1 VKTSRPI
8 LFASMLALA
17 LAAAGAAAIA
27 AHGRGQTTR
36 VTVTEVEYKLTL
48 SRTHLMP
55 GTVTLVAVNKGKIA
69 HSLAISGPGLRA
81 GASPG
86 RSSRALPAA

>member
-27 AHGRGQTTR
+27 AHGRSQTR